1 MIEMVGTSQWI
12 LIVLLPA
19 ALAAWLMGQ
28 AIAATWRP
36 FWQLVIYSLMLGCA
50 NRFMIYALF
59 DANLVSGI
67 GYLLDTALLLVV
79 STAAYR
85 FTLVRKM
92 VTQYPWLYERLG
104 PFAWRDRR

>member
-1 MIEMVGTSQWI
+1 MIEMVGASQWI
-12 LIVLLPA
+12 LIVFLPA
-19 ALAAWLMGQ
+19 ALAAWLVGQ

-67 GYLLDTALLLVV
+67 GYLLDTALLLAV
-79 STAAYR
+79 SSAAYR
-85 FTLVRKM
+85 FTLARKM
-92 VTQYPWLYERLG
+92 VSQYPWLYERLG

>member
-1 MIEMVGTSQWI
+1 MIEMVGTSPWI

-28 AIAATWRP
+28 AIGATWRP
-36 FWQLVIYSLMLGCA
+36 FWQLVTYSLMLGCA

-59 DANLVSGI
+59 DADLVSGF
-67 GYLLDTALLLVV
+67 GYLVDTALLLGV
-79 STAAYR
+79 SSAAYR

-92 VTQYPWLYERLG
+92 VSQYPWLYERLG
-104 PFAWRDRR
+104 PFAWRTRR